1 MGGRNGTHWLLGR
14 MSARVKNDKTTLIKP
29 LINLSEMLNSENNS
43 INMLAG
49 CSKIYIN
56 FIFLFVTK
64 KGKLLIYFIQ
74 FHTYVTLGSFV
85 YLKWGK

>member
-1 MGGRNGTHWLLGR
+1 
-14 MSARVKNDKTTLIKP
+14 
-29 LINLSEMLNSENNS
+29 MLNSENNS
-43 INMLAG
+43 INMLAC
-49 CSKIYIN
+49 CSKISIN
-56 FIFLFVTK
+56 FIFLFVNM